1 MGGIVG
7 SVRLRRRGGRRWICS
22 TLVIGSVAWCGAPFA
37 YGQALPADEMAA
49 PSSRSFDRGDSRIAG
64 ARVPGAS
71 DPTRVVGGWSFDATA
86 GSDFVLTDNVYL
98 TNTNRVSD
106 FIISPR
112 ASLTARRNTARSSL
126 NADVDLSYDYYTKNT
141 RLNGARPSALIDG
154 IAEVVEDTLT
164 IDARL
169 ATSVQQIS
177 SEDRMSAVV
186 RNLDRNQTQILNYG
200 ISPTLRGRF
209 TSEIDGEATYDFSSI
224 RYLDGPVGSAG
235 LSAANTT
242 RHSGRGRFGNN
253 ESSGALLRWTVSGA
267 YEKASIR
274 NFGNRQPERANTEAR
289 GEYSLSAPFAVVAR
303 GGYDWVDEPTLRVQ
317 PDGAYGLAGFIWR
330 PSNRT
335 QVRAEVGYRYRDF
348 NGEGSIDW
356 QASQALTLSASY
368 RRDIQT
374 GQRILLDGLN
384 GLGRDEFGN
393 LVDPITGLPPDVNA
407 IFFDVSNQAFKR
419 DIFRLGMRGNLQR
432 NFYSLSGNYER
443 RRAEDGF
450 GGESWGVNGVIG
462 RDITPRLQGSLSAG
476 YTRTKSDAALSLT
489 FRDAKTTSAGAR
501 LDYELSRTMR
511 ASVRYAHIR
520 RETTLVRY
528 RENVAILSVSKVF

>member
-1 MGGIVG
+1 VGGIVG

-22 TLVIGSVAWCGAPFA
+22 TLVIGSVAWSGAPFA
-37 YGQALPADEMAA
+37 YGQALPADEVAV

-64 ARVPGAS
+64 ARVPGAG
-71 DPTRVVGGWSFDATA
+71 DPTRVAGGWSFDATA

-106 FIISPR
+106 FIISPT
-112 ASLTARRNTARSSL
+112 ASLSARRNTARSSL
-126 NADVDLSYDYYTKNT
+126 NADVDISYDYYTKNT
-141 RLNGARPSALIDG
+141 RLNGARPGALIDG
-154 IAEVVEDTLT
+154 MAEVVEDTLT

-177 SEDRMSAVV
+177 SEDRTSAVV
-186 RNLDRNQTQILNYG
+186 RNLDSNQTQILNYG

-209 TSEIDGEATYDFSSI
+209 NSEIDGEASYDFSSI
-224 RYLDGPVGSAG
+224 RYLNGPVGSAG

-242 RHSGRGRFGNN
+242 RHAGRGRFGSN

-274 NFGNRQPERANTEAR
+274 TFGNRQPERANTEAR
-289 GEYSLSAPFAVVAR
+289 GEYRLSAPLAVVAR
-303 GGYDWVDEPTLRVQ
+303 GGCDWVDEPTLRVQ
-317 PDGAYGLAGFIWR
+317 PDGAYGLAGVIWR
-330 PSNRT
+330 PSHRT
-335 QVRAEVGYRYRDF
+335 QVRAELGYRYRDF

-356 QASQALTLSASY
+356 QASQALTLSSSY
-368 RRDIQT
+368 RRDIQS
-374 GQRILLDGLN
+374 GQRILLDSLS

-407 IFFDVSNQAFKR
+407 TLFEVSNQAFKS
-419 DIFRLGMRGNLQR
+419 DIFRIGMRGKIKR
-432 NFYSLSGNYER
+432 NFYNLSGDYER

-450 GGESWGVNGVIG
+450 GGESWGVKGVIG

-476 YTRTKSDAALSLT
+476 YTRTKSVAVLSLT
-489 FRDAKTTSAGAR
+489 FRDSKTTSAGVR

-528 RENVAILSVSKVF
+528 RENAAILSVSKVF

>member
-7 SVRLRRRGGRRWICS
+7 TVRLHRRSGRRWICS
-22 TLVIGSVAWCGAPFA
+22 TLVMGSVAWSPFA
-37 YGQALPADEMAA
+37 HGQTLPPDEVAS
-49 PSSRSFDRGDSRIAG
+49 PSSRSFDRGASSIAS

-71 DPTRVVGGWSFDATA
+71 DPTRVEGGWSFDASA

-98 TNTNRVSD
+98 TDTNRVSD
-106 FIISPR
+106 FIISPT
-112 ASLTARRNTARSSL
+112 ASMTARRNTARSSL
-126 NADVDLSYDYYTKNT
+126 NANVDLAYDYYTKNT

-177 SEDRMSAVV
+177 SEDRTSAVI

-209 TSEIDGEATYDFSSI
+209 TSEIDGEASYDYSSI
-224 RYLDGPVGSAG
+224 RYLNGPASSAG
-235 LSAANTT
+235 LSGANTT
-242 RHSGRGRFGNN
+242 RHVGRGRFGNN
-253 ESSGALLRWTVSGA
+253 ESGGSPLLWTVSGS
-267 YEKASIR
+267 YERSSIR

-289 GEYSLSAPFAVVAR
+289 GEYRVSAPLAFVAR

-317 PDGAYGLAGFIWR
+317 PDGAYGLAGVIWR
-330 PSNRT
+330 PSPRT
-335 QVRAEVGYRYRDF
+335 QVRAEAGYRYRDF
-348 NGEGSIDW
+348 NAEGSIDW
-356 QASQALTLSASY
+356 QASQAVILSASY

-374 GQRILLDGLN
+374 GQRILLDSLDN
-384 GLGRDEFGN
+384 LGRDEFGN
-393 LVDPITGLPPDVNA
+393 LVDPITGLPPDVNT
-407 IFFDVSNQAFKR
+407 ILFDVSNQAFKR
-419 DIFRLGMRGNLQR
+419 DIFRIGMRGKVQR
-432 NFYSLSGNYER
+432 NFYSLSGDYER
-443 RRAEDGF
+443 RRADDGF

-462 RDITPRLQGSLSAG
+462 RDISPRLQASISAG
-476 YTRTKSDAALSLT
+476 YTRTKSDAALSLS

-501 LDYELSRTMR
+501 LDYELSRSMR
-511 ASVRYAHIR
+511 ASLRYAHIR

-528 RENVAILSVSKVF
+528 RENAAILSISKVF

>member
-1 MGGIVG
+1 MGGIVAT
-7 SVRLRRRGGRRWICS
+7 VRLRRGGGSGRICS
-22 TLVIGSVAWCGAPFA
+22 TLIIGSVAWSGMPFA
-37 YGQALPADEMAA
+37 YGQTLPTAEVAA
-49 PSSRSFDRGDSRIAG
+49 PSLRSFDRGAPAVAG

-71 DPTRVVGGWSFDATA
+71 DPTRAAGGWSFDATA
-86 GSDFVLTDNVYL
+86 GSDFVFTDNVYL
-98 TNTNRVSD
+98 TNTDRLSD
-106 FIISPR
+106 FIISPT

-126 NADVDLSYDYYTKNT
+126 NANVDLSYDYYTKNT

-177 SEDRMSAVV
+177 SEDRTSAVM

-200 ISPTLRGRF
+200 ISPTLKGRF
-209 TSEIDGEATYDFSSI
+209 TSQIDGEASYDFSSI
-224 RYLDGPVGSAG
+224 RYLDGPVGNAG
-235 LSAANTT
+235 LSGANTT
-242 RHSGRGRFGNN
+242 RHTGRARVGNT
-253 ESSGALLRWTVSGA
+253 EASGAPLRWTVSGS
-267 YEKASIR
+267 YDRASIR
-274 NFGNRQPERANTEAR
+274 NFGNRPPERANAEAR
-289 GEYSLSAPFAVVAR
+289 GEYRLSAPLAFVAR

-356 QASQALTLSASY
+356 QASQSMILSASY

-374 GQRILLDGLN
+374 GQRILLDSLS

-407 IFFDVSNQAFKR
+407 VFFDVTNQAFKR
-419 DIFRLGMRGNLQR
+419 DIFRFGMRGNVQR
-432 NFYSLSGNYER
+432 NFYSLSGDYER
-443 RRAEDGF
+443 RRTEGGF
-450 GGESWGVNGVIG
+450 GGESWGINGVLG
-462 RDITPRLQGSLSAG
+462 RDITPRLQGSLTAG
-476 YTRTKSDAALSLT
+476 YTRTKSDAGLSLSL
-489 FRDAKTTSAGAR
+489 RDAKTTSAGAR

-511 ASVRYAHIR
+511 TSLRYAHIR

-528 RENVAILSVSKVF
+528 RENAVVLSVSKVF